1 MIEIYL
7 SVLETQED
15 KDKFEEWYNLY
26 RGSMYNIAFSILHNK
41 EDAEDAVHEAL
52 LCIANKF
59 EKIRKKSCQEVKAY
73 YVIIIRNTSI
83 DIYRKN
89 KKAANNCE
97 PLEDN
102 TAFME
107 VDFLGQIDRK
117 HLPKAIA
124 SLPSEYKDLIFMF
137 YSENLTA
144 KEIAGYLGTTQ
155 TAVWKRLDR
164 ARKLLRKALEKGVNN
179 G

>member
-1 MIEIYL
+1 MLSIYL

-15 KDKFEEWYNLY
+15 KDLFEEWYRLY

-41 EDAEDAVHEAL
+41 EDAEDALNEAF

-59 EKIRKKSCQEVKAY
+59 EKIRKLSRQEVKAY

-83 DIYRKN
+83 NIYRKN
-89 KKAANNCE
+89 KSRSNYCE

-102 TAFME
+102 DVAVE
-107 VDFLGQIDRK
+107 DDFLGQIERK
-117 HLPKAIA
+117 ALNKAIA

-137 YSENLTA
+137 YAENQTA
-144 KEIAGYLGTTQ
+144 KEIAEYIGITQ
-155 TAVWKRLDR
+155 SAVWKRLER
-164 ARKLLRKALEKGVNN
+164 ARKLLREALEKGAEN

>member
-15 KDKFEEWYNLY
+15 KDKFEEWYRLY
-26 RGSMYNIAFSILHNK
+26 RGSMYNIAFSILHNN
-41 EDAEDAVHEAL
+41 EDSEDAVNEAF

-59 EKIRKKSCQEVKAY
+59 EKIRKFSRQEVKAY

-83 DIYRKN
+83 NIYRKN
-89 KKAANNCE
+89 KSRSNYCE

-102 TAFME
+102 DAPVE
-107 VDFLGQIDRK
+107 VDFFGQIDRK
-117 HLPKAIA
+117 ALPKAIS

-137 YSENLTA
+137 YSENQTA
-144 KEIAGYLGTTQ
+144 KEIAEYLGTTQ
-155 TAVWKRLDR
+155 AAVWKRLDR
-164 ARKLLRKALEKGVNN
+164 ARKLLRDALEKGVEN